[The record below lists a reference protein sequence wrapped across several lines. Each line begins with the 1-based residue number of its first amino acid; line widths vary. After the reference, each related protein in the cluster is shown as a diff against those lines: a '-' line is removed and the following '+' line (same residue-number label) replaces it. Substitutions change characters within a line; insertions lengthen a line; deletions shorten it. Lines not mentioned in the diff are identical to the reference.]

1 MGLDSLPQ
9 PVQIQA
15 MYLYQ
20 NNMSKKL
27 LFGDKR
33 NYQSGGGGPTAK
45 GIVGTMIDYCQSR
58 YGPFN
63 EKHFVDIV
71 RRGLRS
77 KYYNHYKE
85 DQA

>member
-15 MYLYQ
+15 MNLHR

-58 YGPFN
+58 YGAFN

-71 RRGLRS
+71 HRGLRS
-77 KYYNHYKE
+77 KHYNHYKE

>member
-15 MYLYQ
+15 MHLHR
-20 NNMSKKL
+20 NNMPNKQV
-27 LFGDKR
+27 FGDKKT
-33 NYQSGGGGPTAK
+33 GGR

-58 YGPFN
+58 YGPFD

-77 KYYNHYKE
+77 KHYNHYKE

>member
-15 MYLYQ
+15 MHLHR

-27 LFGDKR
+27 LYGDKR
-33 NYQSGGGGPTAK
+33 PLKSGGAGPNAK

-58 YGPFN
+58 YGAFN

-77 KYYNHYKE
+77 KHYNHYKE